1 MNHTLHPVEPPYS
14 LEIGEALERY
24 PRTNDGYVIR
34 LFRVFANS
42 LRFLRGKGVLNFL
55 DEDSPLSMKDRELVI
70 LRTTANNDCEYEWG
84 IHVAI
89 FAAAAGL
96 SENQIAATRTSGPD
110 ADCWSRDDSVLIR
123 AIDELCT
130 CAKIQDRTYGQF
142 RQLWN
147 LEQQLEIL
155 ALCGNYQTVSYVA
168 NTARISLEDMGA
180 RFPHESSQTN
190 TSLDDQSTAR
200 GPKSN

>member
-1 MNHTLHPVEPPYS
+1 MTHTLRPIDPPYS
-14 LEIGEALERY
+14 LEISEALERY
-24 PRTNDGYVIR
+24 PRAKGGYVIR

-55 DEDSPLSMKDRELVI
+55 DEDSPLSMRERELVI

-84 IHVAI
+84 IHVTI

-96 SENQIAATRTSGPD
+96 SDSQIAATRTSSPD
-110 ADCWSRDDSVLIR
+110 ADCWSRDDSLLIK

-130 CAKIQDRTYGQF
+130 CAKIQDETYGRF
-142 RQLWN
+142 RDHWN

-168 NTARISLEDMGA
+168 NTARISLEDIGG
-180 RFPHESSQTN
+180 RFPLEST
-190 TSLDDQSTAR
+190 
-200 GPKSN
+200 